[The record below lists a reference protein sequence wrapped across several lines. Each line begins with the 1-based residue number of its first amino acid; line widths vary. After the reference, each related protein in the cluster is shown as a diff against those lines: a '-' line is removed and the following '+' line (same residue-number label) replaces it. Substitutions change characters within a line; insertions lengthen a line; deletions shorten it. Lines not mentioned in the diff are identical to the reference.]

1 MASVPLGCSLPLRT
15 LYLPSRQHK
24 AFDAICCC
32 ASTASTAHSLSKRAS
47 TETPGESLK
56 PIVVH
61 GDPPTFVTA
70 PWMPN
75 SRHFGNTACLLVSV
89 LTRSTVSRSSVIGAL
104 SSNMFWCKLW
114 LNILWLELLKVL
126 GKCWR
131 VGDLHGDLDKARCAL
146 QMAGVL
152 SSDGRDLWV
161 GGQTVLVQLGDILDR
176 GENEIAILSL
186 LKSLDIQAK
195 AYGGAVFQVNGNHET
210 MNVEGDFRY
219 VDSGAFDECAE
230 FLEHLEICNH
240 NWEEAF
246 IGWVGVSKR
255 WKEERKLVQNH
266 WDPWSV
272 VKRQKGVIARS
283 ILLRPGGPLASELA
297 RHAVVLKVNEWVFCH
312 GGLLPH
318 HVEYGIERINK
329 EVSYWMKGLS
339 MEDDYPELPFI
350 ATKGYNSVVWSRLY
364 SRDTED
370 LQDYQINQ
378 IQSILQE
385 TLQALGAK
393 GMVVGHTPQATG
405 VNCEFNCRI
414 WRIDVGMS
422 SGVLDSRPEVLE
434 IREGRARAIRSKR
447 DGYTSSPYRM
457 SSTSGCSGHTQLHL
471 NLESDTEGERLDGF
485 NRITASGV
493 HLQQKPYS
501 CFLNSGILA

>member
-15 LYLPSRQHK
+15 LYLSSRQHK
-24 AFDAICCC
+24 TFDAICCC

-47 TETPGESLK
+47 TENPGESLK

-70 PWMPN
+70 PGC
-75 SRHFGNTACLLVSV
+75 RIVA
-89 LTRSTVSRSSVIGAL
+89 I
-104 SSNMFWCKLW
+104 
-114 LNILWLELLKVL
+114 
-126 GKCWR
+126 
-131 VGDLHGDLDKARCAL
+131 GDLHGDLDKARCAL

-176 GENEIAILSL
+176 GDNEIAILSL

-195 AYGGAVFQVNGNHET
+195 ANGGAVFQVNGNHET

-219 VDSGAFDECAE
+219 VDQGAFDECAD

-246 IGWVGVSKR
+246 ISWVGVS
-255 WKEERKLVQNH
+255 ERSK
-266 WDPWSV
+266 
-272 VKRQKGVIARS
+272 KS
-283 ILLRPGGPLASELA
+283 IICSAA
-297 RHAVVLKVNEWVFCH
+297 
-312 GGLLPH
+312 
-318 HVEYGIERINK
+318 VEYGIERINR
-329 EVSYWMKGLS
+329 EVSYWMKGLAWKMIIQKS
-339 MEDDYPELPFI
+339 LLLPPRVKNPELCLLSDP
-350 ATKGYNSVVWSRLY
+350 
-364 SRDTED
+364 
-370 LQDYQINQ
+370 
-378 IQSILQE
+378 SILQE

-422 SGVLDSRPEVLE
+422 RGVLDSRPEVLE

-447 DGYTSSPYRM
+447 DGYS
-457 SSTSGCSGHTQLHL
+457 
-471 NLESDTEGERLDGF
+471 E
-485 NRITASGV
+485 
-493 HLQQKPYS
+493 LQVVDYT
-501 CFLNSGILA
+501 